1 MWNFMSHKKQYQMV
15 FIWTGFMPEKLLL
28 EFGLPLLCSHISE
41 RLATKTICFNAICVL
56 CRQAAFC
63 VCKFTMTS
71 IIRG

>member
-1 MWNFMSHKKQYQMV
+1 
-15 FIWTGFMPEKLLL
+15 MPEKLLL

-63 VCKFTMTS
+63 VCKFTMIS
-71 IIRG
+71 IIHG